1 MQGGRYHIDQT
12 KETRMPSFRTIVLL
26 LTVGLANSAL
36 GASPHLSISLKHGD
50 AKERATQRQ
59 LERLL
64 SQYDLTQWIFTTSV
78 IIDEDAIPNSHPIL
92 TLHTRHLRDDD
103 LLLSTFVHEQA
114 HWFFDQHHSDA
125 AKAVS
130 ELRGLY
136 PSIPVGFPEGSND
149 SDGNYE
155 HLIVIYLEYEADRRL
170 LGELRAWQ
178 VMSFWSQDHYTW
190 LYRTVLSDRVRLR
203 ELVRKYHL
211 EPAP

>member
-1 MQGGRYHIDQT
+1 V
-12 KETRMPSFRTIVLL
+12 SSVRTIVLL
-26 LTVGLANSAL
+26 LSAGLANFGL

-50 AKERATQRQ
+50 AKERATQSQ

-64 SQYDLTQWIFTTSV
+64 SQYDLSQWTFTASV
-78 IIDEDAIPNSHPIL
+78 VIDEDAIPHSHPVL
-92 TLHTRHLRDDD
+92 TLHTRHLSDDD
-103 LLLSTFVHEQA
+103 LLLSTIVHEQA
-114 HWFFDQHHSDA
+114 HWFFDQHQVDA

-130 ELRGLY
+130 QLRELY
-136 PSIPVGFPEGSND
+136 PNIPVGFPEGSSD

-155 HLIVIYLEYEADRRL
+155 HLIVIYIEYEADRRL

-190 LYRTVLSDRVRLR
+190 LYRTVLSDRTRLR

-211 EPAP
+211 DPAP

>member
-1 MQGGRYHIDQT
+1 MSAFQT
-12 KETRMPSFRTIVLL
+12 VVLL
-26 LTVGLANSAL
+26 SAALANSASV
-36 GASPHLSISLKHGD
+36 ASPHLLISLKHGD
-50 AKERATQRQ
+50 AKERATERQ

-64 SQYDLTQWIFTTSV
+64 SQYDLTQWVFTTTV
-78 IIDEDAIPNSHPIL
+78 VIDEDAIPHSHPIL
-92 TLHTRHLRDDD
+92 TLHARHLKDDD

-114 HWFFDQHHSDA
+114 HWFFDQHHEDA

-130 ELRGLY
+130 ELRLLY

-170 LGELRAWQ
+170 LGDLRAWQ
-178 VMSFWSQDHYTW
+178 VMSFWSQDHYRW
-190 LYRTVLSDRVRLR
+190 LYRTVLSDGVRLR

-211 EPAP
+211 DPAP

>member
-1 MQGGRYHIDQT
+1 MSAFQT
-12 KETRMPSFRTIVLL
+12 VVLL
-26 LTVGLANSAL
+26 SAALANSAL

-50 AKERATQRQ
+50 AKERATERQ

-64 SQYDLTQWIFTTSV
+64 SQYDLSQWVFTTSV
-78 IIDEDAIPNSHPIL
+78 VIDEDAIPHSHPIL
-92 TLHTRHLRDDD
+92 TLHARHLKDDD

-114 HWFFDQHHSDA
+114 HWFFDLHHEDA

-178 VMSFWSQDHYTW
+178 VMSFWSQDHYRW
-190 LYRTVLSDRVRLR
+190 LYRTVLSDGVRLR

-211 EPAP
+211 DPVS

>member
-1 MQGGRYHIDQT
+1 
-12 KETRMPSFRTIVLL
+12 MPSRSSFRTSSLFL
-26 LTVGLANSAL
+26 AVGLANSAL

-50 AKERATQRQ
+50 AKERATQSQ

-78 IIDEDAIPNSHPIL
+78 VIDAASIPHSDPIL
-92 TLHTRHLRDDD
+92 TLHTRHLKDDD
-103 LLLSTFVHEQA
+103 LLLSTFLHEQA
-114 HWFFDQHHSDA
+114 HWFFDQHPSDA

-130 ELRGLY
+130 ELRSLY
-136 PSIPVGFPEGSND
+136 PSIPVGFPQGSND

-155 HLIVIYLEYEADRRL
+155 HLIVIYLEYEADVRL
-170 LGELRAWQ
+170 IGELRAWQ

-190 LYRTVLSDRVRLR
+190 LYHTVLSDRARLR

-211 EPAP
+211 DPIP